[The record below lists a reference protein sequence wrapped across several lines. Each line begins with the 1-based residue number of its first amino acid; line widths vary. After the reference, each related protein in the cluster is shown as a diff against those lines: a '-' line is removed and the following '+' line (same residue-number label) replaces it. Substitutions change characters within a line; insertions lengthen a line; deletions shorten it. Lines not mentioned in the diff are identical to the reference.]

1 MTPNNPGT
9 HSPEAQRSPADD
21 GLSVSDRTEAITAR
35 DLVLFAVA
43 AIGITLLFVFGAG
56 MLLGV
61 AWAGFRF
68 IAG

>member
-1 MTPNNPGT
+1 MRLNFAAP
-9 HSPEAQRSPADD
+9 HSPEAQRSPDAD
-21 GLSVSDRTEAITAR
+21 GLSVPDRTADITAR

-43 AIGITLLFVFGAG
+43 AIGITLLFVFGVG
-56 MLLGV
+56 MLLVV

>member
-1 MTPNNPGT
+1 M
-9 HSPEAQRSPADD
+9 SDD
-21 GLSVSDRTEAITAR
+21 IRAR
-35 DLVLFAVA
+35 DVALFAVA
-43 AIGITLLFVFGAG
+43 LIVISLAFVFGAG